1 MKAINIPAVATLAV
15 AALVAATATVVLS
28 ICVVA
33 EIGSGETADAV
44 PHLVQ
49 ALIYLVLC
57 GVASVVTVVVAR
69 S

>member
-15 AALVAATATVVLS
+15 AAATVVLS

-44 PHLVQ
+44 SHLVQ